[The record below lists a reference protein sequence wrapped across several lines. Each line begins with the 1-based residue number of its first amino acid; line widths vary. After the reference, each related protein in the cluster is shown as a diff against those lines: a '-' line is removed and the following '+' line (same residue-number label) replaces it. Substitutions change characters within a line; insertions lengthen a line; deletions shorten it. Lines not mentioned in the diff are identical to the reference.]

1 MKINIKKVIKEIIIF
16 TFIIFIMSNVI
27 SFLRKPD
34 LQTDSLPYF
43 QGNLITKKEFNL
55 EKYRGKPLIIHFWA
69 TWCPTCKL
77 EASNIEKISKE
88 YQVITIAVN
97 SGSDEK
103 IQSFMSEHGLT
114 FTTINDNS
122 GKISKQFKI
131 SVYPTT
137 FIFSSSGNLKFSEVG
152 YTSSLGLKFR
162 LWMVN

>member
-43 QGNLITKKEFNL
+43 QGHLITKKEFNL

-103 IQSFMSEHGLT
+103 IQNFMSKHGLT

-122 GKISKQFKI
+122 GTISKQFKI

-162 LWMVN
+162 LWIVN